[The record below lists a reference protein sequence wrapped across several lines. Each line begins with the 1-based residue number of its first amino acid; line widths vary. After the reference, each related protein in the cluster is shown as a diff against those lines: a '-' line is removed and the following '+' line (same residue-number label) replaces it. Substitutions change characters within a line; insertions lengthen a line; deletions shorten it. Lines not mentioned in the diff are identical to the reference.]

1 MSNWSISKRISV
13 LTGVLL
19 AALAVVALIAMAAG
33 WKSLSSFTS
42 FKREAAAFAAV
53 SNIEF
58 EMFKARLAAVHY
70 RRSGEA
76 HFADDARSRLAAIA
90 AREAE
95 VVALFP
101 QGSER
106 RERMADIFL
115 GARAYGAAFES
126 LLESEAQ
133 QAEISGRLA
142 ATGAELTTIAQQ
154 AAIHPMVQATEE
166 ASGTAFRLTSEVDFA
181 LDHFESFAFARRS
194 DDALESRSH
203 LTETRALAA
212 ELSDRAPAVAS
223 LLDQATERFAE
234 FETGLDE
241 LLVLNDARE
250 RAAGDLDRIGRD
262 KQDDMDVVTEQ
273 IYEAHGQRAT
283 PALARRC
290 GQSSPSA

>member
-1 MSNWSISKRISV
+1 MSNWSISKRINV

-19 AALAVVALIAMAAG
+19 AALAVVAVIAMAAG

-53 SNIEF
+53 ANIEA

-70 RRSGEA
+70 RRSGETA
-76 HFADDARSRLAAIA
+76 FVDDARSRLAAIA
-90 AREAE
+90 AQEAE

-106 RERMADIFL
+106 RERMADIFS
-115 GARAYGAAFES
+115 GARVYGEAFES

-166 ASGTAFRLTSEVDFA
+166 ATRHRLPADVRSRFRAGPFRILRFRPPV
-181 LDHFESFAFARRS
+181 RRRPRIKEPP
-194 DDALESRSH
+194 D
-203 LTETRALAA
+203 
-212 ELSDRAPAVAS
+212 
-223 LLDQATERFAE
+223 
-234 FETGLDE
+234 G
-241 LLVLNDARE
+241 DARDRSRTFGPCSGGSLVAGSGHRTIRCVRN
-250 RAAGDLDRIGRD
+250 RA
-262 KQDDMDVVTEQ
+262 
-273 IYEAHGQRAT
+273 
-283 PALARRC
+283 
-290 GQSSPSA
+290 